1 MTGIAAA
8 RSGSFFAAMRLDIR
22 RGLMFRYSV
31 FTGPESGR
39 VGLTPVNFFGGGLAR
54 AKGDPN
60 LGPQVCHIKVT
71 CGGAG
76 AQGCL

>member
-1 MTGIAAA
+1 MGAIIGPSIGAKMT
-8 RSGSFFAAMRLDIR
+8 S
-22 RGLMFRYSV
+22 LMVSV

-39 VGLTPVNFFGGGLAR
+39 VGLTPVKFFGGGLAR

-60 LGPQVCHIKVT
+60 LGAQVCHIKVT